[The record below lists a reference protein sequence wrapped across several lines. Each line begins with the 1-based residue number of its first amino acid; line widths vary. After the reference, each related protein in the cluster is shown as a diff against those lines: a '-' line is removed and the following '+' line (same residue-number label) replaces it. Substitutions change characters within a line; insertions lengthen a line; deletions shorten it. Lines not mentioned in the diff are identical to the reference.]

1 MLKENEQLKKEMINI
16 NLQPQQRKYEI
27 IKKVKENN
35 LKEELKIMNKEQ
47 IQQSRKHSLRKR
59 ESNQNIKDL
68 EKAKRQLK
76 NKCNIK
82 SNKP

>member
-59 ESNQNIKDL
+59 ERAIKT
-68 EKAKRQLK
+68 LK
-76 NKCNIK
+76 T
-82 SNKP
+82 

>member
-59 ESNQNIKDL
+59 ESNENIKDL
-68 EKAKRQLK
+68 EKAKRQLE

-82 SNKP
+82 NNKP